1 MKRYFI
7 MLFLGNLLL
16 ANSVVASC
24 LEYEPNIIE
33 VSGTLVREIYPGRPN
48 YESIINGDESV
59 TVWVLKLKASVCVV
73 ESDEINIKEDNE
85 TEIQLVLD
93 QNQYK
98 KYQSLIGSSVSVTGK
113 LFHSHT
119 GHHYKRLLLNIN
131 DIKNS

>member
-1 MKRYFI
+1 